1 MLKVS
6 LINSFFKVNSTPAN
20 KPVDKVVSNPQ
31 NIEASSLSVLSSY
44 AKAGISFSG
53 KKQVKP
59 EVSVKSLQEK
69 LNNLD
74 IDYDEKEKLGAYF
87 DKVDDSDKEALSF
100 VDRVFSDPKLYK
112 NGMITSSVYEI
123 LDTADFEVTNKVVDK
138 YLSSPKFYDN
148 KWFQALFAD
157 GIEIVSTD

>member
-31 NIEASSLSVLSSY
+31 NIEASSLNALSSY

-69 LNNLD
+69 LNNL
-74 IDYDEKEKLGAYF
+74 
-87 DKVDDSDKEALSF
+87 
-100 VDRVFSDPKLYK
+100 PKTK
-112 NGMITSSVYEI
+112 C
-123 LDTADFEVTNKVVDK
+123 
-138 YLSSPKFYDN
+138 
-148 KWFQALFAD
+148 
-157 GIEIVSTD
+157 